1 VRSYVPIGR
10 GARQRGA
17 AGRQTEVRKED
28 KRRMP
33 NKSRALTRRPLW
45 IITSYENNQMDALT
59 IGLDLDGGF
68 LAVFSFEEEAEA
80 FLCLLGDDEKKKK
93 GWQSEQ
99 TTAGGLVSV
108 LLGPCAD
115 VNGVALDPLPLPLG
129 RAMLPLISM
138 SRGPFFQY
146 LWEERRGV
154 AGELAPSAS

>member
-1 VRSYVPIGR
+1 
-10 GARQRGA
+10 
-17 AGRQTEVRKED
+17 
-28 KRRMP
+28 MP
-33 NKSRALTRRPLW
+33 NKSRAVTRRPLW
-45 IITSYENNQMDALT
+45 IITSYENNRMDTLT
-59 IGLDLDGGF
+59 IAPDLDGGF

-80 FLCLLGDDEKKKK
+80 FLCLLGDEEKKEKKK
-93 GWQSEQ
+93 GWHSEQ

-146 LWEERRGV
+146 LLEERRGV
-154 AGELAPSAS
+154 AGELTPSAS

>member
-1 VRSYVPIGR
+1 
-10 GARQRGA
+10 
-17 AGRQTEVRKED
+17 
-28 KRRMP
+28 MP

-80 FLCLLGDDEKKKK
+80 FLCLLGDDEKKK

-108 LLGPCAD
+108 LLGSCAH
-115 VNGVALDPLPLPLG
+115 VNGVALDTLPLPLG

-138 SRGPFFQY
+138 SRDPFFRY
-146 LWEERRGV
+146 LLEERRGV